1 MGVRQPLLH
10 WLLFLVKKWDL
21 PPSFSTSNPLIRKSS
36 QNWASCIF
44 WGHLIS
50 WDLWKKFLFSPQ
62 KHRRVPWLSSHGM
75 EAEAATFSWL
85 PDPESA
91 FPLLR
96 ESKRNPENFVSD
108 GTKILGTSI
117 GLWVDLSFPL
127 LISSLL
133 SLKNSRVMPTSC
145 CGGISP
151 ILGPGTEFTGF
162 WGYNIVIHEFQ
173 AETSKYWKKRRFRVW
188 KSGRV
193 LDPSSKYPNSRY
205 W

>member
-1 MGVRQPLLH
+1 MDVRWPLLH
-10 WLLFLVKKWDL
+10 WLLLLFLVKKWDL

-50 WDLWKKFLFSPQ
+50 WDLWKKFLFSPP

-75 EAEAATFSWL
+75 EAEAAALSWL

-108 GTKILGTSI
+108 GTKISGTSI

-127 LISSLL
+127 LIHFQ
-133 SLKNSRVMPTSC
+133 PTQ
-145 CGGISP
+145 P
-151 ILGPGTEFTGF
+151 Q
-162 WGYNIVIHEFQ
+162 EFQ
-173 AETSKYWKKRRFRVW
+173 VHVHQLLWRNLPRFGSRH
-188 KSGRV
+188 RIYRI
-193 LDPSSKYPNSRY
+193 LRIQRCDPWIPSRNL
-205 W
+205 